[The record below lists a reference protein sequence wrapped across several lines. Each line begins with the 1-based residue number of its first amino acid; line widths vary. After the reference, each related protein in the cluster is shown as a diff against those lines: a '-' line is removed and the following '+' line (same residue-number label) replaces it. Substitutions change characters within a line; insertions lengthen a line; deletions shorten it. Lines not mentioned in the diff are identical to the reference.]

1 MDKEEAISRN
11 ILLIVIVAVA
21 VIVIGAI
28 LVMTLF
34 PPHPN
39 IVPQFSANVETSG
52 NIVYLYHDGGDP
64 LYEDTT
70 ILRINGVAIPASNAV
85 FLHGQDWPWT
95 AGKTLQVT
103 YPGTDPVQ
111 RVQVIYSSGST
122 QELVYSTEVQGPQTS
137 PIPISSTATPVTTV
151 VTSTPIATGPTPVL
165 TLPVV
170 TPATPVGPAV
180 PQPPV
185 PAFTASPIS
194 GESPLQVR
202 FTDLSSGVPTSW
214 IWNFGDGSSST
225 EQNPLHTYSFPGFY
239 SVALTVGNAYG
250 TNTRTINDYIAVGT
264 IPGANFV
271 GTPREGPAP
280 MTVQFNDLSSG
291 SPDTWAW
298 NFGDGEQS
306 PLRNPSHVYL
316 KPGSYTVTLTS
327 ANTFGSNTRIQSNY
341 IHVTETVTHN
351 VYLQNSVSGYLLPD
365 GYLQFVVGAPAGN
378 IKIAGKVY
386 QFQEGDKVQLF
397 LGEVPAGEIDVA
409 SSGIH
414 TFDFDGV
421 RMYVNGILVEKGAV
435 SSINVPS
442 FDGLIST
449 LGIQIPP
456 GETGY
461 TLFVDESRVIPS
473 STESVTF
480 GDLRQDSSGRMY
492 FLQKVG
498 SLTYAGGAGEVL
510 IG

>member
-21 VIVIGAI
+21 VIVIGAVI
-28 LVMTLF
+28 VMVLF

-52 NIVYLYHDGGDP
+52 NIVYLYHDGGDA

-70 ILRINGVAIPASNAV
+70 IIRINGLAIPASDAV

-111 RVQVIYSSGST
+111 LVQVIYISGST
-122 QELVYSTEVQGPQTS
+122 QELVYSTEVQGHLTT
-137 PIPISSTATPVTTV
+137 PIPISTVATPVV
-151 VTSTPIATGPTPVL
+151 SPIATTTAATPEM
-165 TLPVV
+165 TRSTGTFA
-170 TPATPVGPAV
+170 TPAGPAV

-185 PAFTASPIS
+185 PAFTASPAS

-202 FTDLSSGVPTSW
+202 FTDLSSGIPTSW
-214 IWNFGDGSSST
+214 IWNFGDSSSST
-225 EQNPLHTYSFPGFY
+225 EQNPVHTYSSPGVY

-271 GTPREGPAP
+271 GTPREGAAP
-280 MTVQFNDLSSG
+280 LTVQFNDLSSG
-291 SPDTWAW
+291 SPGTWMW
-298 NFGDGEQS
+298 DFGDGEQS
-306 PLRNPSHVYL
+306 TLRNPSHIYL
-316 KPGSYTVTLTS
+316 KPGSYTVSLTA

-341 IHVTETVTHN
+341 IRVTETVTHN
-351 VYLQNSVSGYLLPD
+351 IYLQNSVTGYLVPD
-365 GYLQFVVGAPAGN
+365 GYMQFVVTSPAGN
-378 IKIAGKVY
+378 IKIAGSFY
-386 QFQEGDKVQLF
+386 QFQAGDTVQLF
-397 LGEVPAGEIDVA
+397 PGDFTGGEIDV
-409 SSGIH
+409 SDSGIRS
-414 TFDFDGV
+414 FSFDGV
-421 RMYVNGILVEKGAV
+421 RMYVNGVLVEKGTV

-442 FDGLIST
+442 FDGLVST
-449 LGIQIPP
+449 LSIQIPP

-461 TLFVDESRVIPS
+461 TLFVDEGRVIPS
-473 STESVTF
+473 GRAPVTF
-480 GDLRQDSSGRMY
+480 SDLRQDSSGRMY
-492 FLQKVG
+492 YVQKVG
-498 SLTYAGGAGEVL
+498 TLTYIGGAGGVQT
-510 IG
+510 G